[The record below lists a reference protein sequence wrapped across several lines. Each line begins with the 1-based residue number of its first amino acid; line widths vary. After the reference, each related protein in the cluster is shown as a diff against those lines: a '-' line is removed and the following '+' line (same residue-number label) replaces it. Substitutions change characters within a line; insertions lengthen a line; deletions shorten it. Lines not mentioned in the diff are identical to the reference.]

1 MLIVC
6 PNCATS
12 YGVEMAS
19 LRPAGG
25 RTRWVRCCRCR
36 RIWQVE
42 LSYADKLL
50 VAAEAMPPVRRAMLA
65 AAQVA
70 ADAARST
77 LPRLRRPTTILA
89 EELEAGRIPGNAT
102 PARSV
107 GFRSVSAGLDLA
119 RAAVTRLIAGISA
132 VVARA
137 IRRRIWV
144 RTQSSGQPWY
154 QGYKSWPLSWRRHWR
169 QRRRSSQQSWSRSW
183 WQWRQSWYR
192 RRQSW
197 HHRSWRQFWQR
208 SWRDSGRL
216 AWSLSDWRSCRLSLS
231 QPQCVI
237 LGLALAD
244 AAVIGWGPERGG
256 ARA

>member
-1 MLIVC
+1 MRLGRRGYPIFNRRLLRSPDARFALCRYAMLIVC

-77 LPRLRRPTTILA
+77 LPRLRRPTTILN
-89 EELEAGRIPGNAT
+89 P
-102 PARSV
+102 
-107 GFRSVSAGLDLA
+107 
-119 RAAVTRLIAGISA
+119 
-132 VVARA
+132 
-137 IRRRIWV
+137 
-144 RTQSSGQPWY
+144 
-154 QGYKSWPLSWRRHWR
+154 
-169 QRRRSSQQSWSRSW
+169 RRS
-183 WQWRQSWYR
+183 
-192 RRQSW
+192 
-197 HHRSWRQFWQR
+197 
-208 SWRDSGRL
+208 
-216 AWSLSDWRSCRLSLS
+216 
-231 QPQCVI
+231 
-237 LGLALAD
+237 
-244 AAVIGWGPERGG
+244 
-256 ARA
+256 